1 MELAAAHGT
10 QMIPFHNRRWDGDF
24 RTVQKVLDEGSLGRL
39 VHFESVFDRW
49 RPSHAG
55 RAWKDDPAQGGGA
68 LLDLGPHL
76 ADQALFLF
84 GKPEAVSADV
94 TRERDGEGSVDAFTL
109 RLRYPR
115 LSVTLASS
123 CLAALARP
131 RFLLRGTKGSYWKFG
146 LDLQE
151 AALNKIARIEG
162 PNWGREPS
170 ANWGTLSVDVD
181 GGMVTRPVEP
191 VPGDYRLYYAGVRD
205 ALLGK
210 VSAPV
215 AGLDAWR
222 VARLLEWAAESSD
235 KRREI
240 ACDWSLEPK

>member
-1 MELAAAHGT
+1 M
-10 QMIPFHNRRWDGDF
+10 
-24 RTVQKVLDEGSLGRL
+24 
-39 VHFESVFDRW
+39 
-49 RPSHAG
+49 
-55 RAWKDDPAQGGGA
+55 
-68 LLDLGPHL
+68 
-76 ADQALFLF
+76 
-84 GKPEAVSADV
+84 PEAVSADV

-115 LSVTLASS
+115 LSVTLASN

-131 RFLLRGTKGSYWKFG
+131 RFHLRGTKGSYWKFG
-146 LDLQE
+146 LDIQE
-151 AALNKIARIEG
+151 AALNKVTRIEG

-205 ALLGK
+205 ALLGNAP
-210 VSAPV
+210 APV
-215 AGLDAWR
+215 SGLDAWR

-235 KRREI
+235 SRREI